1 MTTPP
6 HDGDLPGDPPGDPFG
21 DPFAG
26 PPDGPTPAGPRRRR
40 VIVVTAVAVG
50 VLVVAGA
57 VVGTLVARSHSD
69 EARIRTLVSTFA
81 VVVDDE
87 DQDGILALMCTEEAA
102 DITGDD
108 DYDPSRPPP
117 VDPPPHRPVR
127 VSDVR
132 VDGEVA
138 SAHIT
143 RPDQPGATLW
153 FRKEDGRWT
162 VCAHAQDDV
171 AAGSSV
177 SSTP

>member
-6 HDGDLPGDPPGDPFG
+6 HEGDLPGE
-21 DPFAG
+21 PFAA
-26 PPDGPTPAGPRRRR
+26 PPDGPAAAGPRRRR
-40 VIVVTAVAVG
+40 AIVVVAVAVG
-50 VLVVAGA
+50 VLVVVGA
-57 VVGTLVARSHSD
+57 VVARVLVARSHSD
-69 EARIRTLVSTFA
+69 EARIRTLVSQFA

-87 DQDGILALMCTEEAA
+87 DQAGILALMCTEEAA
-102 DITGDD
+102 DITDDD

-127 VSDVR
+127 VSDVH
-132 VDGEVA
+132 VVGEVA

-162 VCAHAQDDV
+162 VCAHAQDDLS
-171 AAGSSV
+171 AGSSV
-177 SSTP
+177 SPTP